1 MPGAYSAPSALYI
14 LIHFTVSFHRWE
26 KEGTERPRNLPKHTA
41 DQPRAG
47 SQPRRCPRGHTV
59 HTSALREKNAGGRL
73 LSTPAQG
80 CLQVPL
86 LVPERSQAPR
96 LSPAGSSRA
105 AAAFTSFLIF
115 LTRADATA
123 ADKQPVGVNRKQIQ
137 PLVCLVRRWNWTGR
151 QLSFRRAQG
160 SRGGGRGRKAPSRRG
175 GGAAAG
181 RGPRC
186 QETHTTS
193 PASRGSLLPPSLS
206 PFLFSLPSLFS
217 LSLPPSLPSRPGEQ
231 PHLPSCTGG
240 GRSHCPS
247 PRG

>member
-1 MPGAYSAPSALYI
+1 MSSAPRALYI
-14 LIHFTVSFHRWE
+14 LIHFTVPFHRWG

-41 DQPRAG
+41 GQPRAG
-47 SQPRRCPRGHTV
+47 SQPRKCSRSHTV
-59 HTSALREKNAGGRL
+59 HRSALRGKDAGGRL
-73 LSTPAQG
+73 LSTPARG

-86 LVPERSQAPR
+86 LAPERSQAPR

-151 QLSFRRAQG
+151 QLSFRRTEG
-160 SRGGGRGRKAPSRRG
+160 SRGGGRSRRAPNRWGRG
-175 GGAAAG
+175 GSG
-181 RGPRC
+181 RTGPRC
-186 QETHTTS
+186 RETHGTS
-193 PASRGSLLPPSLS
+193 PASHGSLLPSSLS
-206 PFLFSLPSLFS
+206 PFLFSLPSFFLH
-217 LSLPPSLPSRPGEQ
+217 SLPPSLPSRPGEQ
-231 PHLPSCTGG
+231 ACLPRCTGG